1 MADPKALTRNQI
13 AAFVGNDPEAIR
25 AIERLFK
32 VAGELTP
39 ADIAALNILIEDNTL
54 ATGAAQNQVE
64 VLAAIAIELGQRITQ
79 QAIQTDSSIALAQ
92 SALAQLERIA
102 DAVQGLALAQ
112 PVQPPTVPDDLS
124 LPVQPVPPT
133 LTLADLAPVA
143 FAPAGIR
150 YRQLLTATAGQTL
163 FNLGASYATGQS
175 QLYVFVNGLLM
186 ETPGDFAETSSSSI
200 TFSSGLAAGDE
211 VVVIILK

>member
-13 AAFVGNDPEAIR
+13 AAFVGTDPEAIR

-39 ADIAALNILIEDNTL
+39 ADIAALNILIEESTL
-54 ATGAAQNQVE
+54 ATGAAQDQVE

-112 PVQPPTVPDDLS
+112 PVQPTIAFDDLA
-124 LPVQPVPPT
+124 LPVQPASPAF
-133 LTLADLAPVA
+133 TLADLAPAA

-163 FNLGASYATGQS
+163 FNLGASYAVGQS

-186 ETPGDFAETSSSSI
+186 ETPGDYAETSSSSI
-200 TFSSGLAAGDE
+200 TFASGLAAGDE

>member
-1 MADPKALTRNQI
+1 MADPKPLTRNQI

-25 AIERLFK
+25 AIERLFR

-39 ADIAALNILIEDNTL
+39 TDIATLNILIEDNTL

-64 VLAAIAIELGQRITQ
+64 ALAAIAIELGQRITQ

-112 PVQPPTVPDDLS
+112 PVQLTSPG
-124 LPVQPVPPT
+124 

-143 FAPAGIR
+143 FAAAGIR
-150 YRQLLTATAGQTL
+150 YRQLQTATAGQTI
-163 FNLGASYATGQS
+163 FNLGASYAVGQF

-186 ETPGDFAETSSSSI
+186 ETPGDYAETSSSRI
-200 TFSSGLAAGDE
+200 TFASGLAAGDE